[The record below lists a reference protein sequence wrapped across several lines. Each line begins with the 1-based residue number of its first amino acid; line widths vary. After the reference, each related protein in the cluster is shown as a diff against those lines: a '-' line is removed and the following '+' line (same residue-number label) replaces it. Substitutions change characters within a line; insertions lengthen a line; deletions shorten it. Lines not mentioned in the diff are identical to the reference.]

1 MSEQMTKLLQ
11 FVFAQVLMNN
21 KDNPEWSTRQFVET
35 CYDFM
40 KGGYRGKKLLD
51 IIEQMIMNQN

>member
-1 MSEQMTKLLQ
+1 
-11 FVFAQVLMNN
+11 MNN

-51 IIEQMIMNQN
+51 IIEQMIMNQNKIKLN